1 MLSFVDSHSSLSL
14 RRKTKTQIEAL
25 RTRTNSLHHPA
36 LVGKHALDPQQ
47 KAAEPHTRKT
57 NNTHKTKENRRKR
70 ASPIFISAAGSTGFP
85 IQQQQR
91 QSIQFQSTKLN
102 QFSPSF
108 NAQLSPAC
116 NSHTLN
122 RQSQLKPHARKQSST
137 KFTIKLQGVLIF
149 SVATQAKQSASCTT
163 QQIIKSMKT
172 RTHGQPTV
180 SAKQAQRKQ
189 RNTKCVNC
197 NCILMQSIKTQPQ

>member
-1 MLSFVDSHSSLSL
+1 MLSFVDSHSSLSQKKDKNTDRSLAHSHQLSFSL
-14 RRKTKTQIEAL
+14 RSSESTHFIHSK
-25 RTRTNSLHHPA
+25 
-36 LVGKHALDPQQ
+36 
-47 KAAEPHTRKT
+47 KATEPHTQN
-57 NNTHKTKENRRKR
+57 NNTKQKR
-70 ASPIFISAAGSTGFP
+70 TAANAQVQYLSAPPQSTGFP

-116 NSHTLN
+116 NSHTVN

-149 SVATQAKQSASCTT
+149 SVATHAKQSASCTT

>member
-1 MLSFVDSHSSLSL
+1 MLSFVDSHSSLSQKKDKNTD
-14 RRKTKTQIEAL
+14 R
-25 RTRTNSLHHPA
+25 SLAHSHQ
-36 LVGKHALDPQQ
+36 LSSSSRSSESTHFIHSK
-47 KAAEPHTRKT
+47 KAAEPHTQ
-57 NNTHKTKENRRKR
+57 NNKHKTKENRRKR
-70 ASPIFISAAGSTGFP
+70 ASPIFISAAASTGFP

-116 NSHTLN
+116 NSHTVN

-149 SVATQAKQSASCTT
+149 SVATHAKQSASCTT

>member
-1 MLSFVDSHSSLSL
+1 MLSFVDSHSSLSQKKDKNTDRSLAHSHQLSSSL
-14 RRKTKTQIEAL
+14 RSSESTHFIRSK
-25 RTRTNSLHHPA
+25 
-36 LVGKHALDPQQ
+36 

-70 ASPIFISAAGSTGFP
+70 ASPIFISAAASTGFP

-116 NSHTLN
+116 NSHTVN

-149 SVATQAKQSASCTT
+149 SVATHAKQSASCTT

>member
-1 MLSFVDSHSSLSL
+1 LSIRIHRSL

-25 RTRTNSLHHPA
+25 HTRTNSPSHCDRRKARTLSTA
-36 LVGKHALDPQQ
+36 KKPQNR
-47 KAAEPHTRKT
+47 TRKT
-57 NNTHKTKENRRKR
+57 TTQNKREPPQTRKSNIYQRRRKVQV
-70 ASPIFISAAGSTGFP
+70 SPYK
-85 IQQQQR
+85 QQQR

-116 NSHTLN
+116 NSHTVN

-149 SVATQAKQSASCTT
+149 SVATHAKQSASCTT

>member
-1 MLSFVDSHSSLSL
+1 MLSFVDSHSSLSQKKDKNTDRSLAHSHQLSFSL
-14 RRKTKTQIEAL
+14 RSSESTHFIRSKKKLQN
-25 RTRTNSLHHPA
+25 R
-36 LVGKHALDPQQ
+36 
-47 KAAEPHTRKT
+47 TRKT
-57 NNTHKTKENRRKR
+57 TTQNKREPPQTRKSNIYQRRRKVQV
-70 ASPIFISAAGSTGFP
+70 SPYK
-85 IQQQQR
+85 QQQR

-116 NSHTLN
+116 NSHTVN

-149 SVATQAKQSASCTT
+149 SVATHAKQSASCTT

-180 SAKQAQRKQ
+180 SPKQAQRKQ